1 MIPGCVSGVCACKLC
16 VYPSMH
22 LFPSPSMYKEGP
34 YGFNQGTHQW
44 LYNKQCS
51 VTNKQVR
58 LEMHGFFC
66 SFFRRFQQ
74 HTLNQLQ
81 EYYTL
86 DLASYPGLLPMFLNV
101 EKHGKHGYEVS
112 LDYH

>member
-1 MIPGCVSGVCACKLC
+1 MVSTRE
-16 VYPSMH
+16 H
-22 LFPSPSMYKEGP
+22 
-34 YGFNQGTHQW
+34 N
-44 LYNKQCS
+44 NKQCN

-66 SFFRRFQQ
+66 SFSRRFQQ

-101 EKHGKHGYEVS
+101 TFNIEKHGKRGYEVS